1 MHGEISE
8 AADRSPRLME
18 QLLEVWERSV
28 RATHLFLSADETAEI
43 KPYVPQALRAVPYL
57 IVAWRADGA
66 PAGFMGI
73 GGQKLKMLFLAPE
86 ERGRGL
92 GRALVQYGMEHYGIR
107 EVTINEQNLQARGFY
122 ARMGFRAY
130 ERLDHD
136 EQGKPYP
143 ILKMRL

>member
-28 RATHLFLSADETAEI
+28 RATHLFLSAGEVAEI
-43 KPYVPQALRAVPYL
+43 KPYVPLALREVPHL
-57 IVAWRADGA
+57 MVAWRGDGT

-73 GGQKLKMLFLAPE
+73 DGQKLEMLFLAPE

>member
-1 MHGEISE
+1 MCPRPSG
-8 AADRSPRLME
+8 RSP
-18 QLLEVWERSV
+18 
-28 RATHLFLSADETAEI
+28 H
-43 KPYVPQALRAVPYL
+43 L

-73 GGQKLKMLFLAPE
+73 GGQKLEMLFLAPE

-107 EVTINEQNLQARGFY
+107 EVTINEQNLQARVFY